1 MKIYNPTDIG
11 DRNKLMILRLIK
23 VYDGIS
29 RQEISKRMHLSAP
42 AVSNNVAALIENG
55 IVYENGCDDTS
66 LGRKP
71 RQLSYKGDLYYV
83 ISVELMPKKVR
94 AGIADLYGEVQ

>member
-55 IVYENGCDDTS
+55 IVYENGYGVKVD
-66 LGRKP
+66 
-71 RQLSYKGDLYYV
+71 YV
-83 ISVELMPKKVR
+83 KAIKETFIM
-94 AGIADLYGEVQ
+94 

>member
-55 IVYENGCDDTS
+55 
-66 LGRKP
+66 
-71 RQLSYKGDLYYV
+71 LYMKTV
-83 ISVELMPKKVR
+83 LTIR
-94 AGIADLYGEVQ
+94 AGKKAETIKL

>member
-42 AVSNNVAALIENG
+42 AVSNNVAALI
-55 IVYENGCDDTS
+55 
-66 LGRKP
+66 RKT
-71 RQLSYKGDLYYV
+71 GLYMKTAV
-83 ISVELMPKKVR
+83 TIR
-94 AGIADLYGEVQ
+94 AWEESRDN

>member
-55 IVYENGCDDTS
+55 IVLKTA
-66 LGRKP
+66 
-71 RQLSYKGDLYYV
+71 V
-83 ISVELMPKKVR
+83 TIR
-94 AGIADLYGEVQ
+94 AWEESRDN